1 MRCGWRR
8 EWEKETGN
16 EDSSYHGR
24 ATGAG
29 GLQRAFGT
37 GDLMPCDQVRVGRQA
52 LW

>member
-16 EDSSYHGR
+16 EDSSYHG
-24 ATGAG
+24 GAVG
-29 GLQRAFGT
+29 ARGVQRAFGA
-37 GDLMPCDQVRVGRQA
+37 GDLMLRARLRVSRQA